1 MSPPCRCRTPNVENS
16 NWRHGDILACE
27 GRHVG
32 RSALWRGEIPGAC
45 YQKALH
51 RLRRLDDNRD
61 VPEYLLHCLQYY
73 SWAGRFSVQTGETT
87 IPHLPADRLRA
98 MLFPFPP
105 RAAQAHIAGA
115 IRTFDDA
122 LRHLP
127 NRLVRARAI
136 LDSLEARVA
145 P

>member
-1 MSPPCRCRTPNVENS
+1 M
-16 NWRHGDILACE
+16 
-27 GRHVG
+27 
-32 RSALWRGEIPGAC
+32 
-45 YQKALH
+45 
-51 RLRRLDDNRD
+51 
-61 VPEYLLHCLQYY
+61 HCLQYY

-105 RAAQAHIAGA
+105 KAVQAHIAGA

-122 LRHLP
+122 LGHLP
-127 NRLVRARAI
+127 SRLFRARAI
-136 LDSLEARVA
+136 LDSLKARVA